1 MEVYNSMGQRGGT
14 KSSGARSQKQWEGMV
29 RDRGVRSQGGK
40 DHKAEE
46 LGLYSAAAGKH
57 WKGAIWSNSPLTLN
71 WVSILRPQNRQS
83 FISLQRGVQASPELT
98 KQQQLAHDR
107 LLTNWGF
114 SASLALSFFLTPPLP
129 FLTNPSMSGSKK
141 IQIIKEIKITYER
154 CPAQGMPTHSRC
166 CMNAKS
172 FPFPRRSDKV
182 CGQSRKAVVFWLEK
196 PRLQNFMLKSHSIS
210 ENEPQLSS
218 A

>member
-71 WVSILRPQNRQS
+71 WVSILRPQDRQS

-107 LLTNWGF
+107 LLTKGILSLPRPLLLFDSSTSF
-114 SASLALSFFLTPPLP
+114 SHKP
-129 FLTNPSMSGSKK
+129 FNVWVKEDTDNGGDKDNVWKVPSTGDADT
-141 IQIIKEIKITYER
+141 Q
-154 CPAQGMPTHSRC
+154 
-166 CMNAKS
+166 
-172 FPFPRRSDKV
+172 
-182 CGQSRKAVVFWLEK
+182 
-196 PRLQNFMLKSHSIS
+196 
-210 ENEPQLSS
+210 
-218 A
+218 